1 MNSKYEPSLGY
12 NKFNKNIK
20 MKKLMEAEWLG
31 QTVASLC
38 WIFSMYYY
46 GLDSV
51 GDKLQLCAGVT
62 WFIANMASL
71 NKA

>member
-1 MNSKYEPSLGY
+1 MSSKYKTALDSNKLEK
-12 NKFNKNIK
+12 KFNA
-20 MKKLMEAEWLG
+20 KKLMEADWLG

-38 WIFSMYYY
+38 WITSMYYY

>member
-1 MNSKYEPSLGY
+1 MNSKYESSLRF
-12 NKFNKNIK
+12 NKSNKNIRIKK
-20 MKKLMEAEWLG
+20 MLEAEWLG

-38 WIFSMYYY
+38 WITSMYYY

-62 WFIANMASL
+62 WFLANMASI